1 MGNHK
6 KETDLMNEINNEPLG
21 AKCSWLNRG
30 KVEISPWCDLLIL
43 YMPVGPSLR
52 RNSITITRVY
62 CYSISFHKEPS
73 SFSAPYWPAEAA
85 QGSRWPLHDFNLTP
99 GLFSIVCLKQRG
111 NWAALC
117 ASGRSQAF
125 NTEQDYTACKNWG
138 GKWFLIGATMM
149 P

>member
-1 MGNHK
+1 
-6 KETDLMNEINNEPLG
+6 MNEINNEPLG

-43 YMPVGPSLR
+43 YMPVGPSLH

-73 SFSAPYWPAEAA
+73 SFSAPYWPAQAA
-85 QGSRWPLHDFNLTP
+85 HQWKHSCSSQGSRWHLHDFNLTP
-99 GLFSIVCLKQRG
+99 GLFSIVCLKQQG